1 MLSRVASAD
10 FDAELFL
17 SASATLFAV
26 VSFSYAV
33 KDVFGELL
41 PAMLAARAPL
51 RPAPAPRPAAL
62 LALGTV
68 YFAVGA
74 SALLRSRVFV
84 TFIGHTRDATV
95 LPASAKPPPGAG
107 GGGGGGCAPRARA
120 RLRCAVGGGAH
131 FNGGACLVAL
141 WRGVLMCLAWNG
153 IELALES
160 VREALAF
167 APPSAASRLGFDL
180 ALAGLASAILISQRQ
195 LLRQFHGDDAHAAVW
210 EGPREGPADDHDA
223 ADRGSRDS

>member
-33 KDVFGELL
+33 KDVFGEIV
-41 PAMLAARAPL
+41 PSMLAVRAPP

-84 TFIGHTRDATV
+84 TFIGYTRDATV
-95 LPASAKPPPGAG
+95 LPAAASKPTHGA
-107 GGGGGGCAPRARA
+107 GGGCAPCPRA
-120 RLRCAVGGGAH
+120 RLRCAVSGGAH

-141 WRGVLMCLAWNG
+141 WRGVLMCMAWNG

-160 VREALAF
+160 AREMLAF
-167 APPSAASRLGFDL
+167 APSPGAAAPSAASRLGFDL

-210 EGPREGPADDHDA
+210 EGPADEHDA
-223 ADRGSRDS
+223 EDRGSRDS

>member
-1 MLSRVASAD
+1 MVTAPDGQARGRPNLLENDHWSPCRIPMLSRVASAD

-33 KDVFGELL
+33 KDVFGELV

-95 LPASAKPPPGAG
+95 LP
-107 GGGGGGCAPRARA
+107 
-120 RLRCAVGGGAH
+120 
-131 FNGGACLVAL
+131 
-141 WRGVLMCLAWNG
+141 
-153 IELALES
+153 
-160 VREALAF
+160 
-167 APPSAASRLGFDL
+167 
-180 ALAGLASAILISQRQ
+180 
-195 LLRQFHGDDAHAAVW
+195 
-210 EGPREGPADDHDA
+210 
-223 ADRGSRDS
+223 